1 MIKLIYSI
9 IGIIGILFLNFSC
22 DAPQANNSNTSPE
35 TVSTVRIPKEETP
48 FVREE
53 QKTELVKSVSRI
65 QNRKVVKD
73 SLNEVKAHYT
83 ISDEIIDSL
92 NKIVPLY
99 DKESYNQLA
108 ISYFSTLAD
117 SLHGR
122 SYYADNSDA
131 VMLSV
136 MDVLTSRINEGTD
149 IVFLVDKTGSMDD
162 DIENVRNSL
171 NMIMDYLSKF
181 NNVKVAMAYYGD
193 KNHHHNL
200 WYNRTNLTN
209 NIRIIKDFMETYSTI
224 GNPDVAESV
233 NDGIVRT
240 VEEMNWTPGN
250 RRLMLVIGDAQSQLP
265 PYSGYSPSQVIR
277 KCDSMHVK
285 FNLYP
290 IIIASKQTFVEKI
303 HENKEFAKVYPNPA
317 NDYCHLKL
325 PGNETIYYEINDMTG
340 RKVLSSNTTSASV
353 NIQVNNLPSGTYL
366 IQIYNQDYSKFYSK
380 PLIIQH

>member
-136 MDVLTSRINEGTD
+136 MEVLTSRINEGTD
-149 IVFLVDKTGSMDD
+149 IVFFS
-162 DIENVRNSL
+162 
-171 NMIMDYLSKF
+171 
-181 NNVKVAMAYYGD
+181 
-193 KNHHHNL
+193 
-200 WYNRTNLTN
+200 
-209 NIRIIKDFMETYSTI
+209 
-224 GNPDVAESV
+224 
-233 NDGIVRT
+233 
-240 VEEMNWTPGN
+240 
-250 RRLMLVIGDAQSQLP
+250 
-265 PYSGYSPSQVIR
+265 
-277 KCDSMHVK
+277 
-285 FNLYP
+285 
-290 IIIASKQTFVEKI
+290 
-303 HENKEFAKVYPNPA
+303 
-317 NDYCHLKL
+317 
-325 PGNETIYYEINDMTG
+325 
-340 RKVLSSNTTSASV
+340 
-353 NIQVNNLPSGTYL
+353 
-366 IQIYNQDYSKFYSK
+366 
-380 PLIIQH
+380 